1 MGAETVE
8 TVATL
13 QYASKDL
20 NEYDYIVVRD
30 NCSVHPDYTDYPK
43 VVEWTWVK
51 ECLIA
56 SRILPIPVRKFEYV

>member
-8 TVATL
+8 TVSTPAH
-13 QYASKDL
+13 ASKKL

-30 NCSVHPDYTDYPK
+30 NCSKYPDYADYAN

-56 SRILPIPVRKFEYV
+56 SRILPIPVRSSEEG